1 MIKKLSF
8 NDWLELYQDELPEEG
23 DLYPL
28 YEEYLESVEDAEIE
42 TALLNKMH

>member
-8 NDWLELYQDELPEEG
+8 NDWIELYQDELPEEG

-28 YEEYLESVEDAEIE
+28 YEEYLESVVDSEIE
-42 TALLNKMH
+42 TALINKMH